1 MSKQKKAVI
10 LIGFLPNPR
19 MYKRIELE
27 KGLFDELHL
36 ICWDKG
42 SNMLP
47 APTEDNY
54 MVHCFKIDA
63 GKDPLKRM
71 IPYRKFSA
79 QAYAL
84 LEKIKPDSIHVQ
96 GLDMLKIACK
106 YKKKHGA
113 RVIYEVADLHRLLV
127 DKQKNPVRAAA
138 QIYLKSEDKKL
149 TKSIDLLIITSLK
162 YAERY
167 FNAFV
172 PKEKIFYFPNVPN
185 LSAFQ
190 GYRKKERN
198 GSMTVGYIGS
208 VRYKKQI
215 INLIDAVKACDMNLM
230 IAGFE
235 PDPIEIE
242 PLCRN
247 YKHGEWVGRFDFA
260 TQVKGLYEK
269 CDLMYSVYDAD
280 MANVRVALP
289 NKLYEAVYCEMPLI
303 VAKGTYLEEVVN
315 EWGVGVGVDHR
326 DSAELTRVLDRFKN
340 DPDYYNKMVEN
351 CRLHKEEADLAVYN
365 RKLKDI
371 ISSLD

>member
-1 MSKQKKAVI
+1 
-10 LIGFLPNPR
+10 
-19 MYKRIELE
+19 
-27 KGLFDELHL
+27 
-36 ICWDKG
+36 
-42 SNMLP
+42 
-47 APTEDNY
+47 
-54 MVHCFKIDA
+54 
-63 GKDPLKRM
+63 
-71 IPYRKFSA
+71 
-79 QAYAL
+79 
-84 LEKIKPDSIHVQ
+84 
-96 GLDMLKIACK
+96 
-106 YKKKHGA
+106 
-113 RVIYEVADLHRLLV
+113 
-127 DKQKNPVRAAA
+127 
-138 QIYLKSEDKKL
+138 
-149 TKSIDLLIITSLK
+149 
-162 YAERY
+162 
-167 FNAFV
+167 
-172 PKEKIFYFPNVPN
+172 
-185 LSAFQ
+185 
-190 GYRKKERN
+190 
-198 GSMTVGYIGS
+198 MTVGYIGS